1 MTLPADGLVHRGA
14 QARTLH
20 RGIKAAVLTE
30 NERTEGFMP
39 SLRAWRSS
47 ATQGGLSIDHTEGKL
62 FRTLRTLGAH
72 AHHQLLSLS
81 DMKVAAEI
89 SSTSSSAAGY
99 SADGHTHQYPE
110 DDLRALQQVLRGWI
124 LQMAFGADDFR
135 NLQHLDGGDVQTLQ
149 F

>member
-20 RGIKAAVLTE
+20 RGIKAAVPGT
-30 NERTEGFMP
+30 
-39 SLRAWRSS
+39 WRSS